1 MYVTFKI
8 IREIYLKITIFNS
21 KREKGIDIRKIIIGV
36 MGGGEIVHTGDYEVA
51 RRLGGLIAKEG
62 WILLNGGRASGIMEA
77 SARGAK
83 ENGGLTIGILPGNN
97 PKWASEYID
106 IPILTGIGFARN
118 YINVLTSEV
127 VVALPGKTGTISE
140 ISSALNIGKKVISLN
155 FDLGPLFKK
164 YEEDKQLIYAKK
176 PQEVIGL
183 IKKILKSDF
192 GKEVKKYV

>member
-1 MYVTFKI
+1 
-8 IREIYLKITIFNS
+8 
-21 KREKGIDIRKIIIGV
+21 
-36 MGGGEIVHTGDYEVA
+36 MGGGEIINAGDYEAA
-51 RRLGGLIAKEG
+51 RCLGSLIAKEG

-83 ENGGLTIGILPGNN
+83 ENGGLTIGILPGDN
-97 PKWASEYID
+97 PEWASEYID

-140 ISSALNIGKKVISLN
+140 IALALNIGKKVISLK

-164 YEEDKQLIYAKK
+164 YEEEKQLIFVKQ
-176 PQEVIGL
+176 PEEVIDL
-183 IKKILKSDF
+183 IKRILKSDF
-192 GKEVKKYV
+192 DKEVGKYV